1 MDSVFD
7 RWGEAIVYLGIV
19 AGAVLGGHQRVPIL
33 AAAAM
38 GAAFMVSYARAKS
51 EGLGFTPGTGMAAVG
66 LMPREIRLVILSI
79 GLILTDAPGIKAL
92 ELALGII
99 AVGGTLTV
107 IQRILHVR
115 AQAKHPP
122 ADPQNT

>member
-1 MDSVFD
+1 
-7 RWGEAIVYLGIV
+7 
-19 AGAVLGGHQRVPIL
+19 
-33 AAAAM
+33 
-38 GAAFMVSYARAKS
+38 MVSYARAKS

-122 ADPQNT
+122 VDPQIT